1 MLVSSRIGSGEKA
14 AKRVKGVVAIAD
26 DIGAC
31 RRNIAKP
38 TRNLPGPPSRRSATN
53 SPCEVARM

>member
-26 DIGAC
+26 DIEG
-31 RRNIAKP
+31 R
-38 TRNLPGPPSRRSATN
+38 LPSEHRKADPELARAA
-53 SPCEVARM
+53 VAALGNELPL